1 MAARFDYKEVSRLL
15 SPFHYLPLSA
25 NVQTDHGGGVENPE
39 MVKIFLLV
47 ILADNFGAFL
57 IFFFLPQTMV
67 PFTVLKKISPRFA
80 LCRKWF
86 ATVQVCVCGGDSPPS
101 LTGGGVLTH
110 PHTCPHVEP

>member
-86 ATVQVCVCGGDSPPS
+86 ATVQVCVCGGVPTILDRRGGSDPP
-101 LTGGGVLTH
+101 
-110 PHTCPHVEP
+110 PHLPSR